1 MTMAEDLADFSSI
14 SWVDGADWVTTPSQ
28 RRSRET
34 LQKILVTARDL
45 FVGQGFEETTIAEIS
60 RRSGVSV
67 GSIYNLFAD
76 KHSIFLALY
85 EHYRTAREARIAEMV
100 LLPRWQSATAVDVI
114 RFHIEIVFSSSRDD
128 AGFLRLVERRR
139 AVDANFHHTLA
150 RAEETFCRAM
160 HGLYSHHGS
169 AFDHSDLET
178 AVRYLH
184 YVIRGSAIWSI
195 MPPEPDDPFFSVES
209 RRYQEETL
217 RMACRY
223 MGCDV
228 PKGEVDS
235 RQ

>member
-1 MTMAEDLADFSSI
+1 MEIPKDTTDFSSI
-14 SWVDGADWVTTPSQ
+14 VWMDGTDWVTTPSQ
-28 RRSRET
+28 QRSRQT
-34 LQKILVTARDL
+34 LQKVLATARDL
-45 FVGQGFEETTIAEIS
+45 FVNQGFEETTIAEIS

-85 EHYRTAREARIAEMV
+85 EHYRATREAQIGEMV
-100 LLPRWQSATAVDVI
+100 GQLRWQMASAIDVI

-139 AVDANFHHTLA
+139 AVDVNFYHTLA
-150 RAEETFCRAM
+150 RAEDHFCQLM
-160 HGLYSHHGS
+160 YGLYKRH
-169 AFDHSDLET
+169 AEEFDHADLEA

-195 MPPEPDDPFFSVES
+195 MPPERDDPFFTVANPG
-209 RRYQEETL
+209 YQEETL

-223 MGCDV
+223 LGLA
-228 PKGEVDS
+228 VD
-235 RQ
+235 